1 MIGSLCAL
9 GCETLY
15 GLSYIFTKTATEN
28 AGTLALLGWRFF
40 IAAVIMSIC
49 IFIGLFKIDLKKKSL
64 KALVLVA
71 LFNPC
76 VYFIGETIGI
86 SHTTASESGV
96 FLACIPVASLGAS
109 TFFLKKKPSKNQT
122 LGILITLTGVI
133 LTIFA
138 VGLSSSFSII
148 GYTFLFMAVISYALY
163 SVYVEKA
170 KDYTETEITFIML
183 VLGAVTFVTLAV
195 TDALLKGNFIELLNL
210 PFKESSFAIAILYQG
225 IGCSIFAFLLA
236 NVAIAKIGVNRTSSF
251 IGISTVISILAGVFF
266 LRESFS
272 IYQTIGVIMIIAGV
286 YTANSKVGKG

>member
-96 FLACIPVASLGAS
+96 FLACIPVASLDAS

-163 SVYVEKA
+163 NMLLNESVYMPLIYSFLSA
-170 KDYTETEITFIML
+170 KFMRKTFM
-183 VLGAVTFVTLAV
+183 
-195 TDALLKGNFIELLNL
+195 
-210 PFKESSFAIAILYQG
+210 
-225 IGCSIFAFLLA
+225 
-236 NVAIAKIGVNRTSSF
+236 
-251 IGISTVISILAGVFF
+251 
-266 LRESFS
+266 
-272 IYQTIGVIMIIAGV
+272 
-286 YTANSKVGKG
+286 

>member
-1 MIGSLCAL
+1 
-9 GCETLY
+9 
-15 GLSYIFTKTATEN
+15 
-28 AGTLALLGWRFF
+28 
-40 IAAVIMSIC
+40 MSIC

-251 IGISTVISILAGVFF
+251 IGIATVVSILAGVFF

>member
-1 MIGSLCAL
+1 M
-9 GCETLY
+9 
-15 GLSYIFTKTATEN
+15 
-28 AGTLALLGWRFF
+28 
-40 IAAVIMSIC
+40 
-49 IFIGLFKIDLKKKSL
+49 
-64 KALVLVA
+64 
-71 LFNPC
+71 
-76 VYFIGETIGI
+76 
-86 SHTTASESGV
+86 
-96 FLACIPVASLGAS
+96 GAS
-109 TFFLKKKPSKNQT
+109 TFFLKKKPLKNQT

-225 IGCSIFAFLLA
+225 IG
-236 NVAIAKIGVNRTSSF
+236 
-251 IGISTVISILAGVFF
+251 
-266 LRESFS
+266 
-272 IYQTIGVIMIIAGV
+272 
-286 YTANSKVGKG
+286 